1 MTGAP
6 APPAQTG
13 EALFVSQLDVVE
25 RVISF
30 VSSRH
35 HMQGAD
41 ADDFASHVKLKL
53 IEGDYAI
60 LAKFQGR
67 SSLRT
72 YLTVV
77 IQRLFLD
84 YRISAWGKWRPS
96 AEAKRGGP
104 IAIMLEQLMSR
115 DGYGF
120 EQACELLETNH
131 QVTATRAEL
140 EAMAGKLPSRTRRR
154 FESDDVLAQ
163 VPSPQ
168 PPVDDV
174 IAEQERTATSARVAA
189 ALKTAMAGLDAPD
202 RLVLALRFEDGRS
215 VVEIASMLRLDQ
227 KGLYRRLER
236 LLKDLRTA
244 LQAQGI
250 ESGAVMEIFDSPAV
264 SIDWRGDTKE
274 TSAPR
279 PSMAKGVRHDAG
291 RRSPS

>member
-96 AEAKRGGP
+96 AEAKRAGP

-140 EAMAGKLPSRTRRR
+140 DAMAGKLPSRTRRR
-154 FESDDVLAQ
+154 FESDDVLAE

-168 PPVDDV
+168 PPTDDV
-174 IAEQERTATSARVAA
+174 IAERERTATSSRVAA
-189 ALKTAMAGLDAPD
+189 ALKAAMAGLDAQD
-202 RLVLALRFEDGRS
+202 RLVLALRFEDGRT
-215 VVEIASMLRLDQ
+215 VVEIAGMLKLDQ

-236 LLKDLRTA
+236 LLKDLRNA

-250 ESGAVMEIFDSPAV
+250 ESAAVMEMFDSPAV
-264 SIDWRGDTKE
+264 SIDWSGDTTE
-274 TSAPR
+274 TLRPR
-279 PSMAKGVRHDAG
+279 PSMAKGDREW
-291 RRSPS
+291 R

>member
-13 EALFVSQLDVVE
+13 EALFLSQLDVVE

-35 HMQGAD
+35 HLPGAD
-41 ADDFASHVKLKL
+41 ADDFESHVKLKL
-53 IEGDYAI
+53 IEDDYAI
-60 LAKFQGR
+60 LRKFQGR

-77 IQRLFLD
+77 IQRLLLD

-104 IAIMLEQLMSR
+104 IAIVLEQLMSR

-120 EQACELLETNH
+120 EQACEILETNH

-140 EAMAGKLPSRTRRR
+140 EAIAGRLPSRVRRR

-168 PPVDDV
+168 LPVDDV
-174 IAEQERTATSARVAA
+174 IAEGERTATSARVVSALQAA
-189 ALKTAMAGLDAPD
+189 TAGLDAQD
-202 RLVLALRFEDGRS
+202 RLVLALRFEDGRT
-215 VVEIASMLRLDQ
+215 VAEIAGMLRLDQ
-227 KGLYRRLER
+227 KRLYRRVER
-236 LLKDLRTA
+236 LLKELRNA
-244 LQAQGI
+244 LQAHGIDSASVVDMI
-250 ESGAVMEIFDSPAV
+250 ESPAA

-274 TSAPR
+274 TSSPR
-279 PSMAKGVRHDAG
+279 PSMAKGGQEWR
-291 RRSPS
+291 